1 MASDSAKD
9 VSRRSGARDLSSAM
23 TGPATSDAFVEFVH
37 VAEPRLRRALVA
49 AYGPSI
55 GREAALD
62 ALSWGWEHWQQLA
75 EMSNP
80 VGYLYRVG
88 QSRAGAVLE
97 RQARVAELNGSVGS
111 PTADDSM
118 FEPELPKALGALSEQ
133 QRTAAVLVHGYGVP
147 LREAAELMEV
157 SVATVRKHCER
168 AMKHLR
174 TALEVSDAG

>member
-1 MASDSAKD
+1 
-9 VSRRSGARDLSSAM
+9 M
-23 TGPATSDAFVEFVH
+23 TSPTTTDDFVEFVR
-37 VAEPRLRRALVA
+37 VAEPRLRRALAA
-49 AYGPSI
+49 AYGPLI

-62 ALSWGWEHWQQLA
+62 ALSWGWEHWDRLSG
-75 EMSNP
+75 MSNP

-88 QSRAGAVLE
+88 QTRAGRHVSYRAQLAQV
-97 RQARVAELNGSVGS
+97 NG
-111 PTADDSM
+111 DDASDPPEHTD
-118 FEPELPKALGALSEQ
+118 FEPELPAALRTLTEQ

-174 TALEVSDAG
+174 AALEVSDVG

>member
-1 MASDSAKD
+1 
-9 VSRRSGARDLSSAM
+9 M
-23 TGPATSDAFVEFVH
+23 TAPATSDEFVEFVR
-37 VAEPRLRRALVA
+37 VAEPPLRRALVA
-49 AYGPSI
+49 AYGPTV

-62 ALSWGWEHWQQLA
+62 ALSWGWEHWQRLS

-88 QSRAGAVLE
+88 QSRAVAHFE
-97 RQARVAELNGSVGS
+97 RQARTTGINGTVVSHVPDGS
-111 PTADDSM
+111 A
-118 FEPELPKALGALSEQ
+118 FEPELPKALRALSEQ
-133 QRTAAVLVHGYGVP
+133 QRTAAMLVHGYGVP

-168 AMKHLR
+168 AMRHLR

>member
-1 MASDSAKD
+1 
-9 VSRRSGARDLSSAM
+9 M
-23 TGPATSDAFVEFVH
+23 TAPATSDDFVEFVR

-62 ALSWGWEHWQQLA
+62 ALSWGWEHWQRLS

-80 VGYLYRVG
+80 IGYLYRVG
-88 QSRAGAVLE
+88 QSRAAAHFE
-97 RQARVAELNGSVGS
+97 RQTRTTAITGGSGWHI
-111 PTADDSM
+111 PDDNS
-118 FEPELPKALGALSEQ
+118 FEPELPKALLALSEQ

-168 AMKHLR
+168 AMRHLR
-174 TALEVSDAG
+174 TALEVSDAD